1 MRGIANI
8 VLNKINSLD
17 DIIRAI
23 NNFTITTLK
32 GIRYIILIYLII
44 YFLYKTIE
52 YIDFNERDKIF
63 SLSVKWLGGY
73 ILWLIFELFSITYI
87 F

>member
-1 MRGIANI
+1 MSGIANI

-63 SLSVKWLGGY
+63 SLSVKCLGGY